1 MVNQLLA
8 GVHIAS
14 AAEAMAFGARLG
26 LDIRILFDIIKSSE
40 GTSWYGHL
48 SWFSICSASGWGR
61 LDDSAV
67 VKVYETLT
75 GIKVEGKLSVINKK
89 TALESLPSE
98 WALDPLDEIRRL
110 DSTLKTLVVL
120 DDDPTRTQTV
130 HDVDVL
136 TEWNVESL
144 VEQLKSRPKCFF
156 NLTNS

>member
-1 MVNQLLA
+1 M
-8 GVHIAS
+8 
-14 AAEAMAFGARLG
+14 
-26 LDIRILFDIIKSSE
+26 
-40 GTSWYGHL
+40 
-48 SWFSICSASGWGR
+48 
-61 LDDSAV
+61 
-67 VKVYETLT
+67 
-75 GIKVEGKLSVINKK
+75 
-89 TALESLPSE
+89 ESLPFE

-156 NLTNS
+156 ILTNS